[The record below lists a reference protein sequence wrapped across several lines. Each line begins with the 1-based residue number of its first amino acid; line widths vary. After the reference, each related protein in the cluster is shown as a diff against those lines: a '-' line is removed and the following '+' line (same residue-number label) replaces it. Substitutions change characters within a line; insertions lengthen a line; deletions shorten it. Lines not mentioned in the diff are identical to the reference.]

1 MRNIYDIF
9 EERKFDVF
17 YIENFSFNDLEEI
30 DMVFENMERIFIN
43 DEYLLMED
51 FKEKMQDIKDK
62 AYLGM
67 QNLGEALSRL
77 INSIIVK
84 FNTKFQPVK
93 KHIEKVGVANIIK
106 GLEGRKVRMP
116 QLVNFNQAY
125 NKIRLELDEMIKED
139 IKTSSNKHYNSH
151 GDFQR
156 DMDKDMIDI
165 DSIATGKKDAMFEG
179 KLDKQMI
186 TTCLG
191 YVMQYDKIMSLL
203 KNYSIKAKNKF
214 NSIKGEDKNNV
225 AKRTFNHIKVGINRV
240 VTMVNKVLLM
250 VTKLVMG
257 AKNANMKDI
266 NYDRDDRRK
275 DYHDRRIMKDVEN
288 RRRNED

>member
-17 YIENFSFNDLEEI
+17 YIEHFSFNDLSEI
-30 DMVFENMERIFIN
+30 DMVFENMEYVFIN
-43 DEYLLMED
+43 DTGILMED
-51 FKEKMQDIKDK
+51 FKEKMKDIKDK
-62 AYLGM
+62 AYIGM

-77 INSIIVK
+77 INDIIVK
-84 FNTKFQPVK
+84 INTKFQPVK

-116 QLVNFNQAY
+116 QLLNFNQAY
-125 NKIRLELDEMIKED
+125 NNIRLELDRMIKED
-139 IKTSSNKHYNSH
+139 IELSDNKHYNHH

-156 DMDKDMIDI
+156 NTDKEMIDI
-165 DSIATGKKDAMFEG
+165 DSIATGKKDEMFEG

-191 YVMQYDKIMSLL
+191 YVIQYDKIMSLL
-203 KNYSIKAKNKF
+203 KNFSIKAKNRF

-240 VTMVNKVLLM
+240 ITMVNKILLM

-257 AKNANMKDI
+257 AKNVNMKDI
-266 NYDRDDRRK
+266 NYDRDARREEYYDRQFLR
-275 DYHDRRIMKDVEN
+275 DME
-288 RRRNED
+288 NED

>member
-17 YIENFSFNDLEEI
+17 YIENFSFNELEEI

-43 DEYLLMED
+43 NEYVVMED

-62 AYLGM
+62 AYMGM

-125 NKIRLELDEMIKED
+125 NKIRLELDRMIKED
-139 IKTSSNKHYNSH
+139 IVLTDNEHYNSH
-151 GDFQR
+151 GNFQR
-156 DMDKDMIDI
+156 NTDKRMIDI
-165 DSIATGKKDAMFEG
+165 DSIATGKKDEMFEG
-179 KLDKQMI
+179 ELDKQMI

-191 YVMQYDKIMSLL
+191 YVMQYDKIMTLL

-240 VTMVNKVLLM
+240 VTMVNKILLM

-257 AKNANMKDI
+257 AKNANMKEI
-266 NYDRDDRRK
+266 NYDRDG
-275 DYHDRRIMKDVEN
+275 
-288 RRRNED
+288 RRNEYYDRQSSKRWENED

>member
-17 YIENFSFNDLEEI
+17 YIENFSFNELDEI

-116 QLVNFNQAY
+116 LFVNFNQAY

-151 GDFQR
+151 GDVQR
-156 DMDKDMIDI
+156 DMDKDMIEI

-179 KLDKQMI
+179 KLDIQMI

-191 YVMQYDKIMSLL
+191 FVMQYDIIMSLL

-214 NSIKGEDKNNV
+214 NSIKSEDKNNV

-266 NYDRDDRRK
+266 NYDRDDRREE
-275 DYHDRRIMKDVEN
+275 YHDRRALKDFE
-288 RRRNED
+288 NED

>member
-17 YIENFSFNDLEEI
+17 YIEHFSFNELEEL

-43 DEYLLMED
+43 NEYVVMED

-62 AYLGM
+62 AYMGM

-93 KHIEKVGVANIIK
+93 KHIEKVGVVNIIK

-125 NKIRLELDEMIKED
+125 NNIRLVLDKMIKED
-139 IKTSSNKHYNSH
+139 IELSDNKHYNSYGH
-151 GDFQR
+151 FQR
-156 DMDKDMIDI
+156 NTDKEMIDI
-165 DSIATGKKDAMFEG
+165 DSIATGKKDEMFEG
-179 KLDKQMI
+179 KLDKQTI

-240 VTMVNKVLLM
+240 VTMVNKILLM

-266 NYDRDDRRK
+266 NYDRDDRREGYYNK
-275 DYHDRRIMKDVEN
+275 QFSKEYE
-288 RRRNED
+288 NED

>member
-9 EERKFDVF
+9 EERKFDIF
-17 YIENFSFNDLEEI
+17 YIENFSFNELEEI

-43 DEYLLMED
+43 DVDLLMED
-51 FKEKMQDIKDK
+51 FKDKMKDIKDK
-62 AYLGM
+62 AYFGM

-116 QLVNFNQAY
+116 QLLNFNQAY
-125 NKIRLELDEMIKED
+125 NNIRSELDRMIKED
-139 IKTSSNKHYNSH
+139 IELDDDKHYNFN
-151 GDFQR
+151 GDLQR
-156 DMDKDMIDI
+156 NTDMDMIDN
-165 DSIATGKKDAMFEG
+165 DSIIRGKKDEMFEG

-203 KNYSIKAKNKF
+203 KNYSTKAKNKF

-266 NYDRDDRRK
+266 NYDRDNRR
-275 DYHDRRIMKDVEN
+275 DEYHDRQFSKKHG
-288 RRRNED
+288 NED